1 MKKIEKKT
9 YSFNN
14 VTIEHST
21 NLTSKIGLMDVPS
34 KFDFVL
40 SDKNNF
46 SIELLNNLNEK
57 VVIGYDKQKNMYFID
72 RRNSGNISFHKNFG
86 SINYAPRLSSSNE
99 ITLSI
104 YLDLA
109 SIEVFA
115 DNGLSVLTSVVF
127 PNEKFSKINVKTSE
141 KLVVKN
147 FIYTPLQTIW

>member
-1 MKKIEKKT
+1 
-9 YSFNN
+9 
-14 VTIEHST
+14 
-21 NLTSKIGLMDVPS
+21 MDVPS

-40 SDKNNF
+40 SDKNEF

-115 DNGLSVLTSVVF
+115 VYGLSVLTSVVF
-127 PNEKFSKINVKTSE
+127 PNEKFSTINITSAE
-141 KLVVKN
+141 KWVLKN
-147 FIYTPLQTIW
+147 FTYTALNSIW

>member
-1 MKKIEKKT
+1 M
-9 YSFNN
+9 
-14 VTIEHST
+14 
-21 NLTSKIGLMDVPS
+21 MDVPS

-40 SDKNNF
+40 SDKNDF

-72 RRNSGNISFHKNFG
+72 RRNTGNIRFHKNFG

-104 YLDLA
+104 YLDVA

-115 DNGLSVLTSVVF
+115 DNGLSVLTSVLF
-127 PNEKFSKINVKTSE
+127 PNEKFSIINITSAE
-141 KLVVKN
+141 KWVLKN
-147 FIYTPLQTIW
+147 FTYTPLNTIW